1 MKKLNQNQNFSSNQF
16 QGTFNQENLQGPT
29 RLTAAQRKR
38 QKMQNLEEMGVTLPN
53 NLLNE
58 GVMTGE
64 IGEIEPRAETMEIEV
79 QTQDYIDRPQTPLFT
94 PVKNGEDKSTQIEKG
109 DLFDFDEEVE
119 PIINVLTFKTL
130 EESRMEVLEE
140 EEIKGMKEQIQDFEK
155 VRNRELEIVQKL
167 EMQEIRREQ
176 EKQRRNIERDVRM
189 EMAKIYQKKL
199 VSCMFAK
206 NYLKN
211 LRDNS
216 ILALKN
222 SVLKKPESNQYQT
235 NILPMLKNDTE
246 NLFNEEEIVLGN
258 IDQLLEET
266 FNNNMTDK
274 HKNAI
279 FNENRR
285 KDLERDKKINE
296 LIRKRDEKKRRRAE
310 RKRLQHLKEMEEIK
324 DLIKDELIS
333 KGEYVDDTNE
343 IYNIVGYN
351 IKDTKCVPL
360 VGSHYGQIAILFA
373 FMHQSYPE
381 LFPEPE
387 LNEEIKLQENE
398 GIDKVE
404 NDIKEDENKEDENKE
419 NEEEKKEEE
428 KKEEEKKE
436 EEKKEE
442 EKKNEIEEGKLI
454 LDKFIDTVLDLY
466 FIKCH
471 SFHIYYTTE
480 DLKKIQDLEPDL
492 ENIEDIFK
500 LENIDNYN
508 QIIENLITS
517 TIEKDE
523 TLPLIIEAFSQT
535 GNKINIKEIMI
546 KILKKLLTE
555 AKTTK
560 EYHPNDK
567 IKLILKDEEE
577 INEYVGIVIL
587 YPAVISKEKSA
598 GELAKEAAKK
608 KNAKNQKPTFDPFWI
623 EKTFIFPLSNDKLK
637 IICINPNYDRVFRHN
652 FLDCLSR
659 CDKVLENDKDNLIKF
674 VGNLYEKFLKILK
687 VVLSQKLKLDILEI
701 ELEDPNAVDPNAPPE
716 GGEKK

>member
-16 QGTFNQENLQGPT
+16 QGTFNQEQTPIH
-29 RLTAAQRKR
+29 LTAAQRKR
-38 QKMQNLEEMGVTLPN
+38 QKMQNLEEMGVQLPN

-58 GVMTGE
+58 SVMTGE
-64 IGEIEPRAETMEIEV
+64 IGEIEPRAETIEIEV

-94 PVKNGEDKSTQIEKG
+94 PVKNGEDKYTQIEKG
-109 DLFDFDEEVE
+109 DLFDFDQEVE

-140 EEIKGMKEQIQDFEK
+140 EEIKGMKDQIQDFEK

-167 EMQEIRREQ
+167 EKQEERREK
-176 EKQRRNIERDVRM
+176 EKIRRNIERDVRM

-216 ILALKN
+216 ILSLKN
-222 SVLKKPESNQYQT
+222 SVLKKPENNQYQT

-246 NLFNEEEIVLGN
+246 NLYKEEEIVLGN

-324 DLIKDELIS
+324 DLIKDDLIS
-333 KGEYVDDTNE
+333 KGEYVDDTND

-351 IKDTKCVPL
+351 LKDTKCVPL
-360 VGSHYGQIAILFA
+360 LGNHFGQIAILFA

-387 LNEEIKLQENE
+387 LNEEIKLQENDD
-398 GIDKVE
+398 GNIDKV
-404 NDIKEDENKEDENKE
+404 ND
-419 NEEEKKEEE
+419 NEEIKNDNEED
-428 KKEEEKKE
+428 
-436 EEKKEE
+436 KKEE
-442 EKKNEIEEGKLI
+442 EKKNEQNIEEGKLI

-466 FIKCH
+466 FIKSH
-471 SFHIYYTTE
+471 SFYIYYTTE
-480 DLKKIQDLEPDL
+480 ELKKLQDLEPEL

-500 LENIDNYN
+500 IENIDNYN
-508 QIIENLITS
+508 EIIESLIQS

-523 TLPLIIEAFSQT
+523 TIPLILEAFSQT
-535 GNKINIKEIMI
+535 GNQINIKDIMI

-555 AKTTK
+555 AKNTK
-560 EYHPNDK
+560 DYNPNDK
-567 IKLILKDEEE
+567 IKFILKDDEEV
-577 INEYVGIVIL
+577 NEYVGIVFL
-587 YPAVISKEKSA
+587 YPAIISKEKSA

-623 EKTFIFPLSNDKLK
+623 EKTFIFPLCDDKLK
-637 IICINPNYDRVFRHN
+637 IICINPNYDRVFRYN
-652 FLDCLSR
+652 FLDCLSK
-659 CDKVLENDKDNLIKF
+659 CDKVLENDKDNLVKF

-687 VVLSQKLKLDILEI
+687 VVLSQKLKLDVLEI

-716 GGEKK
+716 GEKK